1 MTMEP
6 ATLPPPSRVRRTAG
20 GPNERGQCRGRVCE
34 ARGWHGTGAGDG
46 HGHRET
52 GGTRDGANLAPQSQ
66 AQTSGPYRIRSHG
79 RACLMNRDGRTDGTQ
94 PVDGDDHDGCNV
106 HGLRAFVPR
115 LSLSQRQDDARG
127 AREPTNPT
135 WNPGA
140 LEPWSHGAMA
150 WDFFSES
157 TEVGEPRGEPNK
169 RTKMSPPVSHDCCG
183 CDGRRRLVRHS
194 GQWATATL
202 LAPKHHHDA
211 RPSAGAPFVPSF
223 VPSSTD

>member
-1 MTMEP
+1 M
-6 ATLPPPSRVRRTAG
+6 
-20 GPNERGQCRGRVCE
+20 
-34 ARGWHGTGAGDG
+34 
-46 HGHRET
+46 
-52 GGTRDGANLAPQSQ
+52 APQSQ

-150 WDFFSES
+150 WDFFQRKHRSWRAA
-157 TEVGEPRGEPNK
+157 G
-169 RTKMSPPVSHDCCG
+169 RTKQKNKNVSPPVSHDCCG